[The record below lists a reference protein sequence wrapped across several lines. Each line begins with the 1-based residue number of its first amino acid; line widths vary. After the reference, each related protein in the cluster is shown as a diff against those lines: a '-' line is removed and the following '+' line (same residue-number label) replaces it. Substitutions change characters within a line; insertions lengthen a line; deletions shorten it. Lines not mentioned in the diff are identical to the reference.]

1 MAFNFGTSVLPTSDN
16 TFSLG
21 SASKRWKINDQ
32 EITFDTI
39 YPIGAIY
46 ISVSNIDPGTL
57 FGGTWEAIG
66 GQFLIGANS
75 SYTAGNTGGSAT
87 MSHTHTM
94 AHTHT
99 MSHTHSQVATTSGG
113 PSTNTSG
120 GNNGATAGPSTN
132 TSGGNNNATA
142 GPSNNTSGGPS
153 NNTSGSTAITEAQ
166 MPSHGHISY
175 MYDAAYSE
183 NYYFPQWV
191 MFLKSYSN
199 HIGQTTNTSQV
210 GRITS
215 NGFTSNTGSNYGH
228 THTLSSHTHTLSSH
242 THTMS
247 SHTHTLSSHTH
258 TMSSHTHTLS
268 SHTHSTSATTTGGA
282 SNATTSAASNTTT
295 SEASNTNN
303 MPPYLVV
310 YMWKRVA

>member
-1 MAFNFGTSVLPTSDN
+1 MAFNFSTSVLPTSDN

-39 YPIGAIY
+39 YPVGAVY
-46 ISVSNIDPGTL
+46 ISVVECNPEQL
-57 FGGTWEAIG
+57 FGGEWEQITG
-66 GQFLIGANS
+66 RFLLACDTT
-75 SYTAGNTGGSAT
+75 YTNGSTGGSTT
-87 MSHTHTM
+87 MTHTHTM

-113 PSTNTSG
+113 PSN
-120 GNNGATAGPSTN
+120 N

-142 GPSNNTSGGPS
+142 GPNTANTGGNNGATAGPS
-153 NNTSGSTAITEAQ
+153 NNTSGSTAISIAQ
-166 MPSHGHISY
+166 LPKHAHDGLHWSSATGNCLTLTTGGSVSGHLISY
-175 MYDAAYSE
+175 TWRTDLAYP
-183 NYYFPQWV
+183 NNIV
-191 MFLKSYSN
+191 
-199 HIGQTTNTSQV
+199 
-210 GRITS
+210 
-215 NGFTSNTGSNYGH
+215 TGYEGSG
-228 THTLSSHTHTLSSH
+228 SGHTHTLSSH

-282 SNATTSAASNTTT
+282 SNATTSAASNATT
-295 SEASNTNN
+295 SAASNDNN
-303 MPPYLVV
+303 MPPYLAV
-310 YMWKRVA
+310 YMYKRIA

>member
-75 SYTAGNTGGSAT
+75 TYTAGNTGGSAT

-113 PSTNTSG
+113 PS
-120 GNNGATAGPSTN
+120 
-132 TSGGNNNATA
+132 
-142 GPSNNTSGGPS
+142 
-153 NNTSGSTAITEAQ
+153 NNTSGSTAISIAQ
-166 MPSHGHISY
+166 MPSHNHGNSGAHKHDIEWPDGNPISLNSGSSSGYNIPWNSGRGSTLIRTRDLSGHG
-175 MYDAAYSE
+175 A
-183 NYYFPQWV
+183 
-191 MFLKSYSN
+191 
-199 HIGQTTNTSQV
+199 
-210 GRITS
+210 
-215 NGFTSNTGSNYGH
+215 H
-228 THTLSSHTHTLSSH
+228 THTSQGSGSG
-242 THTMS
+242 
-247 SHTHTLSSHTH
+247 
-258 TMSSHTHTLS
+258 HTHTLS

-282 SNATTSAASNTTT
+282 SNATTSAASNATT
-295 SEASNTNN
+295 SEASNINN